1 MGDAGPSLTGQQ
13 NAVALG
19 HKVVL
24 GGSGG
29 RRTCLGEEP
38 DGVRWSGMEEVCLV
52 PDTGHLPGRDPGGC
66 PPGLRGTG
74 DGSTSS
80 GLSTVTV
87 HRYAAHISA
96 LIWNR
101 TNLFTSGSGEMFTW
115 EIYCKQSCPLLHL
128 QPGQPPQREVD
139 G

>member
-38 DGVRWSGMEEVCLV
+38 DGVRWSGMEEMFLV
-52 PDTGHLPGRDPGGC
+52 PDTGL
-66 PPGLRGTG
+66 
-74 DGSTSS
+74 
-80 GLSTVTV
+80 VTCLAGIL
-87 HRYAAHISA
+87 AAV
-96 LIWNR
+96 
-101 TNLFTSGSGEMFTW
+101 
-115 EIYCKQSCPLLHL
+115 LL
-128 QPGQPPQREVD
+128 E
-139 G
+139 